1 VSRDFLDG
9 FGRAGDRNDTKGQ
22 RVTGMDGGG
31 KHDEGQTSHMIS
43 MSSP

>member
-22 RVTGMDGGG
+22 RVTKKDGGG
-31 KHDEGQTSHMIS
+31 KHDGDEGRQVI
-43 MSSP
+43 